1 MESFAAKNWTNITIN
16 PAPETI
22 DDQSS
27 GWSAFGSFAFTP
39 TVALFGRYDWVKPSK
54 DLRPALKDHYF
65 NVGLNY
71 KPLKELDLALV
82 YKRDRANNGTISTS
96 NGTIGGADEG
106 TYDEVGIFGQLA
118 F

>member
-1 MESFAAKNWTNITIN
+1 MPDRLDLRPVTEADLDAFDLAFQSESGATRHQW
-16 PAPETI
+16 
-22 DDQSS
+22 
-27 GWSAFGSFAFTP
+27 FGFTP
-39 TVALFGRYDWVKPSK
+39 TVALFGRYDCVKPSK